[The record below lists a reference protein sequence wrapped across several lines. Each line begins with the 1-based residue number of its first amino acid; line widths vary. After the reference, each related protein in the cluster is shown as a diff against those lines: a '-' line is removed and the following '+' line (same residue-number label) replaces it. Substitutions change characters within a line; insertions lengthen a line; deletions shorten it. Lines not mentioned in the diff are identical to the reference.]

1 MKKQNILNLFLF
13 ISGGLLTACSSEIKV
28 DHFMESLPPIYPD
41 YTEVTVPPNIAPLN
55 FTMPDSCGISDLHAV
70 FNAGETQVNVSDR
83 NGQLRMGASDWK
95 KLLASAIGSSI
106 SVRLQA
112 NKQGKWVEYA
122 PFNIYVATEKTDPYI
137 AYRLIEP
144 GYEIWNEMGIY
155 QRCLENYTE
164 TAILTNKMTN
174 YGCMNCHSFCL
185 QNPYRMLFHLRID
198 YSGTYILENG
208 QVEKLPAETPLVYPY
223 WHPSGD
229 FIAFSTNTTKQM
241 FHTTDKN
248 RVEVMDFASNIVV
261 YDLKKQQIITSPRL
275 SSPESFETFPTFS
288 PDGKT
293 LYFCSSDSVAMP
305 DNYQS
310 VKYNLCAISFDP
322 DSRSFGSQVDT
333 LYNVQKDNGSVSFP
347 RISPDG
353 KWLMFTR
360 SSYGNFSIWHKEAD
374 LYLVDLKTKAVHS
387 LSTLNSDDVESYHSW
402 SSNSRWVIFSSR
414 RIDGLYTRP
423 FIAYMD
429 INGNA
434 HKPFL
439 LPQKATDYYTS
450 LMKSYNI
457 PEFITG
463 KVKAKSYTI
472 GRSVR
477 NMNSQ

>member
-1 MKKQNILNLFLF
+1 
-13 ISGGLLTACSSEIKV
+13 
-28 DHFMESLPPIYPD
+28 
-41 YTEVTVPPNIAPLN
+41 
-55 FTMPDSCGISDLHAV
+55 
-70 FNAGETQVNVSDR
+70 
-83 NGQLRMGASDWK
+83 
-95 KLLASAIGSSI
+95 
-106 SVRLQA
+106 
-112 NKQGKWVEYA
+112 
-122 PFNIYVATEKTDPYI
+122 
-137 AYRLIEP
+137 
-144 GYEIWNEMGIY
+144 
-155 QRCLENYTE
+155 
-164 TAILTNKMTN
+164 
-174 YGCMNCHSFCL
+174 
-185 QNPYRMLFHLRID
+185 
-198 YSGTYILENG
+198 
-208 QVEKLPAETPLVYPY
+208 
-223 WHPSGD
+223 
-229 FIAFSTNTTKQM
+229 
-241 FHTTDKN
+241 
-248 RVEVMDFASNIVV
+248 MDFASNIVV